1 MKTLLVPTDFSETA
15 ANALRYAI
23 EFARRDHSK
32 IILLHSA
39 ELDYKTLLYT
49 LVVPAE
55 ESFRKQAMK
64 QLQEM
69 AFLVKQQEEQ
79 ACEAIL
85 KDSSLSEAILSA
97 ADEKNAD
104 LIIMGTK
111 GAHGLKKILAGSHTA
126 EIIEQARFPVLA
138 IPDRAHFK
146 QIRTIT
152 FATEFHEGDLRIL
165 AKLKQ
170 IATIFAAKIQIL
182 HISSLSELHDSAK
195 KAEREYFCREALKTI
210 GADILYFSDIE
221 SGNVSEELHKFIVK
235 QECDI
240 LVLNTKHRY
249 MLEKVFDSS
258 LSKELSYDA
267 GVPVL
272 VFHHA
277 PQPFIL

>member
-23 EFARRDHSK
+23 AFARRNNSK
-32 IILLHSA
+32 LILLHSA

-55 ESFRKQAMK
+55 DSFRKQAMQ

-69 AFLVKQQEEQ
+69 AVVVKQREGLE
-79 ACEAIL
+79 CEAIM
-85 KDSSLSEAILSA
+85 KDSSLSEAILTT
-97 ADEKNAD
+97 ADEKKAD

-146 QIRTIT
+146 EIRTIT

-170 IATIFAAKIQIL
+170 IATLFEAKIQIL
-182 HISSLSELHDSAK
+182 HISSLSELHDSVK

-210 GADILYFSDIE
+210 GGDNLYFSDIE
-221 SGNVSEELHKFIVK
+221 SIHVSEQLHKFICE
-235 QECDI
+235 QECDM

-249 MLEKVFDSS
+249 VLEKVFDSS
-258 LSKELSYDA
+258 LSKELSYDT

-277 PQPFIL
+277 QQPFIL